1 MKFLNQSEMENDER
15 TVGVLLH
22 NCFLLEFFAQS
33 SLDSSNREAED
44 MQMIGGEKKLKAGQ

>member
-1 MKFLNQSEMENDER
+1 MTK
-15 TVGVLLH
+15 GLLVFYSTIV
-22 NCFLLEFFAQS
+22 FLLEFFAQS